1 MTSSRKGST
10 ASSAA
15 LSRATRPRSRP
26 AGSFLAEGDLGA
38 PLADD
43 SSAGDTERE
52 AGDDVNELPGQAV
65 EAVDAPTPGPH
76 RATDL
81 PLHKLTR
88 KGSQRSS
95 SRGISSRS
103 LLARATEQ
111 RQSSRAG
118 STIARNDSVISA
130 GSAFD
135 VMSSAASQPNV
146 DELEDVAVR
155 LVEAVEDMVPTKEVG
170 DTKAKGLQKD
180 MAAVMDNS
188 VAALSAS
195 MIQANSY
202 AGKAEAACK
211 QAQAVRDDHAARENP
226 PLT

>member
-1 MTSSRKGST
+1 
-10 ASSAA
+10 
-15 LSRATRPRSRP
+15 
-26 AGSFLAEGDLGA
+26 
-38 PLADD
+38 
-43 SSAGDTERE
+43 
-52 AGDDVNELPGQAV
+52 
-65 EAVDAPTPGPH
+65 
-76 RATDL
+76 
-81 PLHKLTR
+81 
-88 KGSQRSS
+88 
-95 SRGISSRS
+95 
-103 LLARATEQ
+103 
-111 RQSSRAG
+111 
-118 STIARNDSVISA
+118 
-130 GSAFD
+130 
-135 VMSSAASQPNV
+135 MSSAASQPNV

-195 MIQANSY
+195 MIQANAY